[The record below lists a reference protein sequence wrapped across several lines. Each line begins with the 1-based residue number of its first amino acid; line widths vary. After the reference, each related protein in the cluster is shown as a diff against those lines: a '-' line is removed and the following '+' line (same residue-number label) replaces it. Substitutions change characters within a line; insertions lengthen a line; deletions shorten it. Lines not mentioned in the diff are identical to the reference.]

1 MVNMLVVEDNYDYSK
16 NLINIILQELP
27 QIRLCKIATDGKDAL
42 NFLINSHN
50 RIDIILLDLQIPN
63 ISGIKILET
72 LENNNINKYKNSVI
86 VITGQL
92 SLLNKIV
99 KNSFLYTYIPK
110 TDSIDNMISKINE
123 LTQIKQKELLQKN
136 ISKLIDREMH
146 ILSFKESL
154 IGTKY
159 LRETI
164 NLIAKTPGLTSDNL
178 KNKVYPLVAKKYK
191 KTTHNIK
198 CNINNATELM
208 NCTCEKN
215 VLKKYFM
222 FYDDIS
228 NATPKQVIDTILNK
242 IGKAE

>member
-99 KNSFLYTYIPK
+99 KIHFYIH
-110 TDSIDNMISKINE
+110 IY
-123 LTQIKQKELLQKN
+123 L
-136 ISKLIDREMH
+136 KLIA
-146 ILSFKESL
+146 L
-154 IGTKY
+154 I
-159 LRETI
+159 I
-164 NLIAKTPGLTSDNL
+164 
-178 KNKVYPLVAKKYK
+178 
-191 KTTHNIK
+191 
-198 CNINNATELM
+198 
-208 NCTCEKN
+208 
-215 VLKKYFM
+215 
-222 FYDDIS
+222 
-228 NATPKQVIDTILNK
+228 
-242 IGKAE
+242 